1 MSEVASVS
9 VVQIVAAIAGSA
21 GLGAVFTELLRKFRS
36 KEDKAAMAAVT
47 ARDHAQ
53 GEAAVIAAMAGAF
66 TDTTSSLREEIDRMQ
81 DMLNDFRERVALAEA
96 ENRASAVREA
106 ALARENADLRVQLD
120 TAQGDVLR
128 LRSERDTAV
137 ERVVQQ
143 EGEIR
148 QRDAII
154 AATKRM
160 ESKT

>member
-1 MSEVASVS
+1 VSGVGSVQL
-9 VVQIVAAIAGSA
+9 VLAAMAGSS
-21 GLGAVFTELLRKFRS
+21 VFGVIAAEVIRKFRS
-36 KEDKAAMAAVT
+36 KEDKDALAAV
-47 ARDHAQ
+47 ASRDHAQ

-81 DMLNDFRERVALAEA
+81 EMLNDFRERVALAEA

-106 ALARENADLRVQLD
+106 GLQRDNESLRSQLE

-128 LRSERDTAV
+128 LRSERDIAV

-154 AATKRM
+154 DATRRA